1 MILYSVGG
9 TMIDPALTQR
19 LHSMVREYMQIP
31 EGEVLRVDEDGDIP
45 IRWESALY
53 YVRLLDKVPPMLQVF
68 CVVLRN
74 VPKTPELLEELNIIN
89 EGIVS
94 SRVFWAD
101 GNVIAACEL
110 LAEQLDQEELAHS
123 CWAVG
128 SLAAWADTEL
138 HEQFGGEMVYPD
150 DAPEDKNALPEWS

>member
-1 MILYSVGG
+1 MIE
-9 TMIDPALTQR
+9 PALTQR
-19 LHSMVREYMQIP
+19 LHAMVREYMQIP
-31 EGEVLRVDEDGDIP
+31 PNEQLRVDADGDIP

-53 YVRLLDKVPPMLQVF
+53 YVRLLDKSPTLVQVF

-74 VPKTPELLEELNIIN
+74 VAKSNELLEELNIIN

-94 SRVFWAD
+94 SRMFWAE
-101 GNVIAACEL
+101 GNVIAATEL
-110 LAEQLDQEELAHS
+110 LAEQLDQEELSHS

-138 HEQFGGEMVYPD
+138 HEQFGGEMVFQMMHLKTHLCPMVVVFNRTFY
-150 DAPEDKNALPEWS
+150 KY